1 MVLQADGNLCVYYNY
16 TSGYCSFTHDANCPG
31 QKGAQYMQVTNN
43 GQLVIYNS
51 DSVAIW
57 MTPVP
62 NGQTQKTFT
71 TSCCFYGGF
80 NAGYSMGTYQL
91 YKVII

>member
-1 MVLQADGNLCVYYNY
+1 
-16 TSGYCSFTHDANCPG
+16 
-31 QKGAQYMQVTNN
+31 MQVTNN

-62 NGQTQKTFT
+62 NSQTQDD
-71 TSCCFYGGF
+71 
-80 NAGYSMGTYQL
+80 L
-91 YKVII
+91 YHKLLFP